1 MANRITAQHVTDS
14 AKFDLYCSRHAIR
27 PRTAI
32 AELIA
37 MALALPEDILDY
49 LREQTVNTAA

>member
-1 MANRITAQHVTDS
+1 MANRITTQHVTES
-14 AKFDLYCSRHAIR
+14 AKFDLYCSRHSLR

-32 AELIA
+32 AELIT

-49 LREQTVNTAA
+49 LREQTVDTAA